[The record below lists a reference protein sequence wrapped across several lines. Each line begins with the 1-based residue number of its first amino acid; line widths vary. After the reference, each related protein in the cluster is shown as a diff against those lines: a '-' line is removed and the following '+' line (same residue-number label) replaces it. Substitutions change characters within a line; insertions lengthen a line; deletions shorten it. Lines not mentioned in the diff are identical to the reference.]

1 MDGPKGRAADGHL
14 AHLRRLRAA
23 KDVMDRDWAD
33 ETLDLDAVAARAGYS
48 RSHFVRVFKTA
59 YGRTPGQY
67 LSQRRIERAAE
78 MLRTCD
84 LSITEICHLVGF
96 AGLGTFTTR
105 FKHHMGQTL
114 ANTAGRRSPAAPH
127 SSPAATPCCGQAAS
141 TRPETAGP
149 ATARPATARPKT
161 AILKKPTDT
170 PAAYGGPARTS
181 TPQELEPP

>member
-96 AGLGTFTTR
+96 TGLGTFTTR
-105 FKHHMGQTL
+105 FKQHMDQTP
-114 ANTAGRRSPAAPH
+114 GEYRRSKIARGAALIPGCYALLWAGGFH
-127 SSPAATPCCGQAAS
+127 PTRDSGTRDSATS
-141 TRPETAGP
+141 DS
-149 ATARPATARPKT
+149 KT
-161 AILKKPTDT
+161 KDSNSEEAD
-170 PAAYGGPARTS
+170 
-181 TPQELEPP
+181 

>member
-1 MDGPKGRAADGHL
+1 MDGPRSRSREGHL
-14 AHLRRLRAA
+14 THLRRLRAA

-33 ETLDLDAVAARAGYS
+33 ETLDLDAVAAHAGYS

-105 FKHHMGQTL
+105 FKQHMGQTP
-114 ANTAGRRSPAAPH
+114 GEYRRSKIARGAALIPGCYALLWAGGFH
-127 SSPAATPCCGQAAS
+127 PTRDSATRNSGDEDSNSEEA
-141 TRPETAGP
+141 
-149 ATARPATARPKT
+149 
-161 AILKKPTDT
+161 D
-170 PAAYGGPARTS
+170 
-181 TPQELEPP
+181 